1 MIFCKVDDILAR
13 LEAAKS
19 QIIELEK
26 KKLDLSHEER
36 RLSDKLEEDELK
48 YKTMVLVYYFLIFN
62 GR

>member
-1 MIFCKVDDILAR
+1 MAR